1 MTGLP
6 GAADPF
12 AALGLP
18 ARAGLTDDEVRSA
31 WRRVAA
37 ATHPDR
43 ADGGDPGR
51 FAVAAAAYTVL
62 RTRSGRGEALA
73 DLRSSPA
80 PGRPGAAWPIPGRSR
95 PGRSRPGQPPPGQP
109 GPSQPGAARPR
120 PSPPGVPAAPPTLPG
135 PGVTGMRG
143 ARLLSRIRRG
153 RPARLAL
160 RVLIAIA
167 VGAVAVAV
175 AGSQPATLALITG
188 ALTWLLLTA
197 RHDLAPPP

>member
-1 MTGLP
+1 MSGLAD
-6 GAADPF
+6 GAGPF

-18 ARAGLTDDEVRSA
+18 PRADLTDDDVRAA
-31 WRRVAA
+31 WRRIAT

-51 FAVAAAAYTVL
+51 FAVAASAYTVL

-73 DLRSSPA
+73 DLAAPSPA
-80 PGRPGAAWPIPGRSR
+80 PRPPWRPVPRPRRTDAPPRTDPPPRTEAPARTDALPATWRVRPGA
-95 PGRSRPGQPPPGQP
+95 
-109 GPSQPGAARPR
+109 
-120 PSPPGVPAAPPTLPG
+120 
-135 PGVTGMRG
+135 

-160 RVLIAIA
+160 RVLIAA
-167 VGAVAVAV
+167 ALSAVAVAV
-175 AGSQPATLALITG
+175 AGSQPATPALITG
-188 ALTWLLLTA
+188 ALTWLLLTV